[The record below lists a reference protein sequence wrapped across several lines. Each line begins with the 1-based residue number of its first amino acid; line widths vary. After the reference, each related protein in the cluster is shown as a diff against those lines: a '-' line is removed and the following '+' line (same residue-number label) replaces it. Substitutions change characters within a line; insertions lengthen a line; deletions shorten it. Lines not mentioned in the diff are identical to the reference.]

1 MLKKLKFFCALLG
14 CVMALP
20 LAGLAGAASAE
31 KLLVVATIYPLA
43 DLAANVGGGLVE
55 VKTLLPPGANPHT
68 FEPRPSQMA
77 EISRSR
83 LFFKVGAGLDFWAG
97 KFASAASKGGLR
109 VVDASE
115 GIDLIGETEAHEEER
130 KGEPAEGRHSNPHY
144 WLDPLSAMRIV
155 DTITKAMVEADPARA
170 ETYRANAG
178 RYKAQLK
185 ALDDEIKAAA
195 AGFKMREFI
204 SLHSAWPY
212 FARRYG
218 LKEATVIEPSPGKEP
233 SPKYLAGVVRETRRI
248 GAKAILAEPYLNPKA
263 ARVIASETGIKVLN
277 PDPIG
282 APGLPG
288 RSSYLELMRYNLSIF
303 REALGG

>member
-14 CVMALP
+14 CVMGAS
-20 LAGLAGAASAE
+20 LAGSVRAD
-31 KLLVVATIYPLA
+31 KLLIVATIYPLA
-43 DLAANVGGGLVE
+43 DLAANVGGDLVE

-97 KFASAASKGGLR
+97 KFASSASSKGGLR
-109 VVDASE
+109 VVDASQ
-115 GIDLIGETEAHEEER
+115 GIDLIGETEAHEEGR
-130 KGEPAEGRHSNPHY
+130 KGDPAEGRHSNPHY

-170 ETYRANAG
+170 ETYRANAE
-178 RYKAQLK
+178 RYKARLK
-185 ALDDEIKAAA
+185 ALDEEIKAAA

-218 LKEATVIEPSPGKEP
+218 LKEATVIELSPGKEP
-233 SPKYLAGVVRETRRI
+233 SPKYLAGVVREARRI
-248 GAKAILAEPYLNPKA
+248 GARAILAEPYLNPKA
-263 ARVIASETGIKVLN
+263 AKVIASETGIKVLN

-282 APGLPG
+282 GPGLPG